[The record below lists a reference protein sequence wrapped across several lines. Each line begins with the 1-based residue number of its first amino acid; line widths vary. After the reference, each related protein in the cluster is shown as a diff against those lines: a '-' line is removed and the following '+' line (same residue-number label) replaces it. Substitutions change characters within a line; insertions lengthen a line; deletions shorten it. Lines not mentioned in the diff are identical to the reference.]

1 MNAHAKHSSAPS
13 AKIGRNTYRSFRCI
27 TMPPELYGSLVTST
41 SPGSQWANA
50 RVPACIGMPIIV
62 VAPLP

>member
-1 MNAHAKHSSAPS
+1 
-13 AKIGRNTYRSFRCI
+13 
-27 TMPPELYGSLVTST
+27 MPPELYGSLVTST